1 MDKALA
7 APKPV
12 TLRDYLN
19 MEQVKRRFAEALGGN
34 PGQFIATIIVASIIN
49 PDIQN
54 CEPNSVINA
63 ALQAASLSLSISPS
77 LGQAAIIPFNSKDGK
92 KAQFQIMKNGLVQLA
107 LRTNQ
112 YRYLQVGNV
121 YQGETINEDRLTGKT
136 TLGGARTGDEVIG
149 KCAYFQLLNG
159 FEKYLVMSIPEIL
172 EHAKKFSKSWS
183 RKENCF
189 YKGSAWDT
197 SFDKMCDKTVLK
209 LLLKNYGV
217 LSDKMEQ
224 VLERENE
231 TGEVEHI
238 DIPFEDVTN
247 PEPQTQEQPVAPVQ
261 SKPVDD
267 VRIRTQLTEDEM
279 MEQLGYPV

>member
-49 PDIQN
+49 PDIQS
-54 CEPNSVINA
+54 CERGSVINA
-63 ALQAASLSLSISPS
+63 ALQAASLNLSISPA
-77 LGQAAIIPFNSKDGK
+77 LGQAAIIPFNIKDGK

-247 PEPQTQEQPVAPVQ
+247 PEPQTQEQAGAPV
-261 SKPVDD
+261 
-267 VRIRTQLTEDEM
+267 QLTEDEM